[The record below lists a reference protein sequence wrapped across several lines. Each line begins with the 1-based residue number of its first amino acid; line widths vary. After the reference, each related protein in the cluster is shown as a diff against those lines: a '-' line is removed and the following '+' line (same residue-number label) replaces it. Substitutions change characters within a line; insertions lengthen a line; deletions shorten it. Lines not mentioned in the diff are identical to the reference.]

1 MASKRKSRRPTKKKS
16 SQHGRESLQNKLN
29 DWTYGLRGKTTH
41 KQHIARP
48 ARAVPPQTPRN
59 SMMTG
64 RKRMTFG
71 VDRSLTYRGTRGK
84 WLGFLENED
93 DEVKEEVKQL
103 EIAIDEARR
112 KDAEHQWRCQNEPK
126 YALDDSELKEYTKK
140 ETIAN
145 KKIQEAEQKINALQ
159 TKVGTLDKTLL
170 RLQQSKDNHVKEI
183 DDLEIKKQTEIQQ
196 KNDMLKPSET
206 KCAVNWPNLKLLH
219 QQTRKELKRYVA
231 SALGPNIGESS
242 EQKSSV
248 LPTIAEGKKRKKK
261 RKKKRT
267 KKQKKGGKR
276 KTRRKR

>member
-1 MASKRKSRRPTKKKS
+1 MASKRKSRSRLY
-16 SQHGRESLQNKLN
+16 GRLGLQEQINKLDKN
-29 DWTYGLRGKTTH
+29 LRGNLPTSKP
-41 KQHIARP
+41 HIQRP
-48 ARAVPPQTPRN
+48 RIPRPPPTPNKSR
-59 SMMTG
+59 MK
-64 RKRMTFG
+64 RKKRMTFG
-71 VDRSLTYRGTRGK
+71 VDPSLTTPGTRRN

-93 DEVKEEVKQL
+93 DEVEEEVKQL

-112 KDAEHQWRCQNEPK
+112 KDAEHQWRCQYEPT

-145 KKIQEAEQKINALQ
+145 KKIQEAEQKINTLQ
-159 TKVGTLDKTLL
+159 TKVGTLDKTLTI
-170 RLQQSKDNHVKEI
+170 LQKSKERHVKEI
-183 DDLEIKKQTEIQQ
+183 KGLEIEKQTAIQQ

-206 KCAVNWPNLKLLH
+206 KCAEKWPNLKLLH
-219 QQTRKELKRYVA
+219 QQTREKLKRYVA

>member
-1 MASKRKSRRPTKKKS
+1 MPPKKKS
-16 SQHGRESLQNKLN
+16 TTRRRGRRRGLQDKLN
-29 DWTYGLRGKTTH
+29 DWTYGLRGKTDH
-41 KQHIARP
+41 RPHIARP

-59 SMMTG
+59 SMMKG

-71 VDRSLTYRGTRGK
+71 VDRSLTTPGTRGK

-93 DEVKEEVKQL
+93 YEIKEEVKQL
-103 EIAIDEARR
+103 EFAIDEARR

-140 ETIAN
+140 EAIAN

-170 RLQQSKDNHVKEI
+170 RIQQSKDNHVKKI
-183 DDLEIKKQTEIQQ
+183 DDLEIKKQTAIQQ